1 MNKQEIL
8 EQIDELKQKIEVLE
22 KEVNSPEFEGVKKGV
37 REMPQYEERYCYI
50 AEPGEIISTPWYGTN
65 NDIFRFNTGNCFKTE
80 QEAKDYKENLL
91 TKQALK
97 DLALELNKGIEVNW
111 EDAKQLKYFIYY
123 ENKDCILYKDDRS
136 VSQSIGQVYCLNENF
151 LTIAKDR
158 IGEEKLIK
166 LTKSG
171 V

>member
-1 MNKQEIL
+1 MNKQQIL
-8 EQIDELKQKIEVLE
+8 EQIDELKQKIEELKKKVT
-22 KEVNSPEFEGVKKGV
+22 SPEFEGVKKGV
-37 REMPQYEERYCYI
+37 RQKPECGVVYFYLKHDGYI
-50 AEPGEIISTPWYGTN
+50 GSTHWGIEDT
-65 NDIFRFNTGNCFKTE
+65 DLFRFNTGNCFKTE

-97 DLALELNKGIEVNW
+97 DLALELNNGVEIDWDDFYQE
-111 EDAKQLKYFIYY
+111 KYRIFSVGGFTDLEY
-123 ENKDCILYKDDRS
+123 EYVGQTTDT
-136 VSQSIGQVYCLNENF
+136 GQVYCLNENF

-166 LTKSG
+166 LIKSG